1 MNNKKWFI
9 QFENIDTNYKLSICD
24 NGLVYGTEKGHKLG
38 ILNITIVN
46 RIKDFLNGKTD
57 INGNPFTPETLDL
70 RINYMHMFKINSYI
84 KFNHNNSILRIRD
97 DSRKKRQIK
106 IVGWDITLKLF
117 DIVSTK
123 KNWYKFFD

>member
-38 ILNITIVN
+38 ILDITMVN
-46 RIKDFLNGKTD
+46 RIKDFLNGKMD

-123 KNWYKFFD
+123 KNWYKIFD

>member
-9 QFENIDTNYKLSICD
+9 QFENIDTNCKLSICD

-38 ILNITIVN
+38 ILDITMVN

-57 INGNPFTPETLDL
+57 IDGNSFTPETLDL

-117 DIVSTK
+117 DIVSKK